1 MSKRVLFL
9 FTELSDYFL
18 NCINKASENDFEIH
32 IIIYPLN
39 KEAPF
44 DFEID
49 NKIFLYNRA
58 EFNRVN
64 DFECLIKKIK
74 PKILF
79 ISGWIDQQYLKTIK
93 LTTPNIKK
101 ILMIDTTW
109 VGSLKQIM
117 WAIFFKNFFKRYF
130 DFIWVPGKPQ
140 KLYAQKLG
148 FEIKDIFYGLY
159 TCNDNIFNKDNFK
172 NDYLKRRKRLLY
184 IGRYSDE
191 KGLLELWDNFIK
203 LNSNFETKW
212 ELWCVGTGK
221 LWKKRP
227 LNKYIKH
234 FGFIQPHLIPDI
246 ASKCDI
252 YVMPSKYEPWGVSLQ
267 EIVSLGKPVLVSE
280 DVGSSCCFVNENKNG
295 FKFSYTKVD
304 NFHDMMKKTML
315 I

>member
-18 NCINKASENDFEIH
+18 NCINKASENGFEIH

-39 KEAPF
+39 KEAPYN
-44 DFEID
+44 FEID

-58 EFNRVN
+58 EFNSVN

-130 DFIWVPGKPQ
+130 DFIWVP
-140 KLYAQKLG
+140 
-148 FEIKDIFYGLY
+148 
-159 TCNDNIFNKDNFK
+159 
-172 NDYLKRRKRLLY
+172 
-184 IGRYSDE
+184 
-191 KGLLELWDNFIK
+191 
-203 LNSNFETKW
+203 
-212 ELWCVGTGK
+212 
-221 LWKKRP
+221 
-227 LNKYIKH
+227 
-234 FGFIQPHLIPDI
+234 
-246 ASKCDI
+246 
-252 YVMPSKYEPWGVSLQ
+252 
-267 EIVSLGKPVLVSE
+267 
-280 DVGSSCCFVNENKNG
+280 
-295 FKFSYTKVD
+295 
-304 NFHDMMKKTML
+304 
-315 I
+315 